1 MYEGV
6 PSDGSKQPVLY
17 MLEMESAEKPEEEVV
32 YLG

>member
-1 MYEGV
+1 MV
-6 PSDGSKQPVLY
+6 PKQPVLY